1 MTERLI
7 VSLFYMWI
15 IVHTTSGKKHYE
27 QKIVVIVMVTI
38 TEAIKQYKKMWES
51 CYSEYIFGRSLII
64 CKVSF

>member
-7 VSLFYMWI
+7 VSLFYMRI
-15 IVHTTSGKKHYE
+15 IVHTSGKKLYE

-64 CKVSF
+64 WKVSF